1 MSKKLKIQNN
11 IVFLL
16 LILLIINFFENF
28 LKNNIIFKKEY
39 LIKNERNFFKS
50 NKTNIDNNFKFI
62 YDNNEKKDY
71 NKINYLNDNE
81 QNENGD
87 DLFFIRNYN
96 GGPLESKWEWV
107 KNISIVYTWVDGL
120 DINFQDLKAKY
131 NGGNRNNNSRFRSA
145 DELLYS
151 LRSVEK
157 YMPWHHGN
165 IYILTC
171 QQIPKWL
178 NINNPRLKMI
188 YHKDIFPS
196 YAYPTFDSGTIELF
210 LDKIPGIT
218 ERFIYFND
226 DFFLNNYVHPS
237 YFFTSKGFY
246 PKIYKNNYLMNL
258 SENEVKKYI
267 LKEKGMFKV
276 MSYNTKELIKLYFDS
291 EYKYY
296 HLHHFGYVFYR
307 DLMEP
312 FRQLFKEELKLFY
325 FDKFRNWNKPHTL
338 YLYLTFMEYIKQ
350 NNDYLEFK
358 GNGKSK
364 YFKNFKLPGNRTID
378 KYYVKV
384 IPNSIGKEF
393 IKYSKISDYSDKN
406 EERFNF
412 INSHTNILIYN
423 FNDEYKKDTS
433 LYELTNF
440 MIEKYHYKSSFEK
453 IEYYDLESSYY
464 RKIKS
469 IESLKKNLY
478 KSLSNNYNNKKQIIF
493 NEKFNIFNNLIKE
506 YKLNI
511 IKEYLKKKNKL
522 SGKKK
527 DVSDREIE
535 EINFL
540 LKYNGELLDEN
551 WKWARKISIV
561 YKLDYPSKN
570 LNITK
575 FVPEDLKFSL
585 RSIEKYIPWFEGN
598 IFIIGYKE
606 ILNNLSW
613 LNLNNKINLIY
624 TENIVPDIIPYSIK
638 NNFIEMYF
646 DKIPGITEKFIYLKC
661 NHFFINF
668 IHPRFFFSNEFYP
681 KYNFSNL
688 LSKMKVKKLRKKNK
702 NIILTYDIIM
712 KYLGN
717 TYANH
722 YRYLKDAPIVMY
734 RDLLKPV
741 RHLYKY
747 FIYNKLMKNLLPI
760 YMIVTY
766 NIFATNQIFYPN
778 YVSGYGLIRNTS
790 LPILNKNRTIKYY
803 GYDITSPNIS
813 ENTMDTEIKLVNNYY
828 NDLSYI
834 INIKNSK
841 KLFISINKKLIQKD
855 ILYINSIMYSIYNK
869 KSKYE
874 Y

>member
-1 MSKKLKIQNN
+1 
-11 IVFLL
+11 
-16 LILLIINFFENF
+16 
-28 LKNNIIFKKEY
+28 
-39 LIKNERNFFKS
+39 
-50 NKTNIDNNFKFI
+50 
-62 YDNNEKKDY
+62 
-71 NKINYLNDNE
+71 
-81 QNENGD
+81 
-87 DLFFIRNYN
+87 
-96 GGPLESKWEWV
+96 
-107 KNISIVYTWVDGL
+107 
-120 DINFQDLKAKY
+120 
-131 NGGNRNNNSRFRSA
+131 
-145 DELLYS
+145 
-151 LRSVEK
+151 
-157 YMPWHHGN
+157 
-165 IYILTC
+165 
-171 QQIPKWL
+171 
-178 NINNPRLKMI
+178 
-188 YHKDIFPS
+188 
-196 YAYPTFDSGTIELF
+196 
-210 LDKIPGIT
+210 
-218 ERFIYFND
+218 
-226 DFFLNNYVHPS
+226 
-237 YFFTSKGFY
+237 
-246 PKIYKNNYLMNL
+246 
-258 SENEVKKYI
+258 
-267 LKEKGMFKV
+267 
-276 MSYNTKELIKLYFDS
+276 
-291 EYKYY
+291 
-296 HLHHFGYVFYR
+296 
-307 DLMEP
+307 
-312 FRQLFKEELKLFY
+312 
-325 FDKFRNWNKPHTL
+325 
-338 YLYLTFMEYIKQ
+338 
-350 NNDYLEFK
+350 
-358 GNGKSK
+358 
-364 YFKNFKLPGNRTID
+364 
-378 KYYVKV
+378 
-384 IPNSIGKEF
+384 
-393 IKYSKISDYSDKN
+393 
-406 EERFNF
+406 
-412 INSHTNILIYN
+412 
-423 FNDEYKKDTS
+423 
-433 LYELTNF
+433 

-855 ILYINSIMYSIYNK
+855 ILYINIIMYSIYNK